1 MSVKVKLF
9 ADNDHLNLQQGINDW
24 LERNVTIK
32 VLQWLFVAD
41 GAEFTYCVLVVYRE
55 Q

>member
-1 MSVKVKLF
+1 MQVKLF
-9 ADNDHLNLQQGINDW
+9 ADNDHLNLQSELNAW
-24 LERNVTIK
+24 LKRDAPD

-41 GAEFTYCVLVVYRE
+41 GAEFTYCVLVVH